1 MKRNIKLFL
10 AVFLAAGFFTHPVLS
25 VQDMESSSYHVFL
38 DFDFAI
44 TLEVVEDGKQVTPIL
59 NIIAFGGGS
68 WEISPPDVKILNKK
82 GLYAA
87 DIRFSFDTGDDSL
100 PYVTTYMKIVGGE
113 YVGVDLIGDF
123 KDYKEPRLAR
133 IRIGNEWFDLKP
145 VERDAFETML
155 NGLNL
160 LDLRDPDL
168 VTAFEKL
175 DLPLIGS
182 RVLID
187 E

>member
-10 AVFLAAGFFTHPVLS
+10 VVFLAAGFFIHPVLS
-25 VQDMESSSYHVFL
+25 VQDMESSSYHLFL
-38 DFDFAI
+38 DYDFAV

-87 DIRFSFDTGDDSL
+87 DIRFSFDTGDGSL
-100 PYVTTYMKIVGGE
+100 PYVSTYMKIGGGE
-113 YVGVDLIGDF
+113 YIGVDLIGDF
-123 KDYKEPRLAR
+123 KDYREPKLAR
-133 IRIGNEWFDLKP
+133 IRIGNEWLDLKP
-145 VERDAFETML
+145 VGPEAFDTVL

-168 VTAFEKL
+168 VTTFEKL